1 MALNRNGKDYRL
13 IPDKDPNDQ
22 SLDGGISSMDGSA
35 RANINK
41 ITMPNNST
49 QITAIAFSK

>member
-1 MALNRNGKDYRL
+1 
-13 IPDKDPNDQ
+13 
-22 SLDGGISSMDGSA
+22 MDGSA

-49 QITAIAFSK
+49 QITAIAFSKQKDDINGLFMQTKIKKIDE